1 MIRLTQYSF
10 RVLSLTCIVFIII
23 NYPDLSYPLY
33 FSGPLCLIPWLMY
46 DLFLPGHISSGK
58 LTGIILESI
67 SIISAIILLDTYLFS
82 GFLILLFFQIFRSYQ
97 LKISAL
103 ITTGFIVLYI
113 IAKILLKAELDTLVV
128 IIPVILLS
136 ILLFIRSK
144 QNIHARCSTVV
155 KFYFY

>member
-82 GFLILLFFQIFRSYQ
+82 GFLILLFFRFNSFVMLLPINQLGNFNKRPAAIYCSYN
-97 LKISAL
+97 
-103 ITTGFIVLYI
+103 
-113 IAKILLKAELDTLVV
+113 
-128 IIPVILLS
+128 
-136 ILLFIRSK
+136 SK
-144 QNIHARCSTVV
+144 QTVV
-155 KFYFY
+155 QIVNPFVFNR